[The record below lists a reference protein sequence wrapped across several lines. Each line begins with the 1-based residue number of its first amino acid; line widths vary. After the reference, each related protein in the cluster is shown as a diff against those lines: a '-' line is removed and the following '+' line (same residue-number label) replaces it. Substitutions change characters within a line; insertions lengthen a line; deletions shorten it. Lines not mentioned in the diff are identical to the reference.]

1 VGGAIQTDL
10 ERAID
15 AGKLTFAEV
24 VAVVGDVQFGEFKR
38 LVARRSGDP
47 GVAP

>member
-1 VGGAIQTDL
+1 MASAI
-10 ERAID
+10 ERELSEAINAD
-15 AGKLTFAEV
+15 QLTEADV

-38 LVARRSGDP
+38 LVARRGDP

>member
-1 VGGAIQTDL
+1 
-10 ERAID
+10 
-15 AGKLTFAEV
+15 

-38 LVARRSGDP
+38 LVARRLGDP